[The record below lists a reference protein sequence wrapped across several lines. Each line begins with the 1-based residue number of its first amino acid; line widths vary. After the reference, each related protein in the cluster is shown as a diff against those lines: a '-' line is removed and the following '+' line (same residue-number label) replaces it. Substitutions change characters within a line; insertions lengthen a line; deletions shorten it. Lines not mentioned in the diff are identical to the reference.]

1 MTDNEIEKALAEL
14 EEVEKRADGGPWR
27 TRLDGGE
34 WLMLDGPNGTIAEMV
49 VRETGRIDNMA
60 EVMQTGLNAAF
71 IAIASNAIPKMIA
84 EVRLLR
90 GLLRSAL
97 DESGCDGD
105 LCMHAVGLLTV
116 ELIELME
123 DARVT
128 GDLTSPRVEL
138 GARG

>member
-49 VRETGRIDNMA
+49 VRETGRIDNMT
-60 EVMQTGLNAAF
+60 EVMQTGMNAAL
-71 IAIASNAIPKMIA
+71 IAMARNNLGALIA

-90 GLLRSAL
+90 GVVERDEQPALSCYRRCTDPRGVHRHDCLVRPDRLL
-97 DESGCDGD
+97 GQ
-105 LCMHAVGLLTV
+105 
-116 ELIELME
+116 
-123 DARVT
+123 
-128 GDLTSPRVEL
+128 P
-138 GARG
+138 